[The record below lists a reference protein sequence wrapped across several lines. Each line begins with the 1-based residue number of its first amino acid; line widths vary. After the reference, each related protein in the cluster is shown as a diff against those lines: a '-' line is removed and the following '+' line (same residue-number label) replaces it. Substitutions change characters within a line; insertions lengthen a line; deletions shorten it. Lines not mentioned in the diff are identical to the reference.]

1 MFKNVFLLILVF
13 LASSSCKTITVGK
26 TGDVLIQANVSGATA
41 TVEGY
46 GTFQLPATIALNKA
60 EAKYWNI
67 EVCKK
72 GYDCQTLV
80 VQRKSDWFGVLVGNA
95 LFGGLPGLIIDY
107 GTGAAYELS
116 TPTLL
121 AALSKSEI
129 EIEAA
134 LLEEN
139 TEDYVILT
147 IFDIEHTPT
156 WIAEG
161 IIAEHKMTKSKKGI
175 R

>member
-1 MFKNVFLLILVF
+1 MKKITFLLFSLIIF
-13 LASSSCKTITVGK
+13 SSCKTITVGK

-41 TVEGY
+41 TIEGY

-60 EAKYWNI
+60 EANYWNI

-72 GYDCQTLV
+72 GYDCQILV

-139 TEDYVILT
+139 TEDYIILT

-161 IIAEHKMTKSKKGI
+161 IIAEHQMTKSNRGI